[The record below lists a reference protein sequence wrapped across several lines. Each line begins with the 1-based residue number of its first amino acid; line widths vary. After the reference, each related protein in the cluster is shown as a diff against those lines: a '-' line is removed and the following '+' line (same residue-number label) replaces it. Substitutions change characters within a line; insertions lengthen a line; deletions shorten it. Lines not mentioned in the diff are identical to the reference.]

1 MTLVSFPVKRVS
13 TDSGSRPWSMD
24 LKSRCPESSGTVS
37 VGFIWFITAIEP
49 SLWLTGVCVC
59 VPVLGRTGVIF
70 WVDSCLRA
78 SNPYRILNYSVVDA
92 LTLQTQ
98 ISRQTGFQRQ
108 KPWAGPTLT
117 LWTQSQ
123 SDFLV
128 QRNKKKKKHF
138 SPKKNHVWFIFG
150 LFLLFFWP
158 FIITILFIVYLH
170 GTFYTKNATHSAL
183 HVKTN
188 KNRRSNSLWTRHR
201 EAAAPFST
209 VRAHA

>member
-1 MTLVSFPVKRVS
+1 M
-13 TDSGSRPWSMD
+13 
-24 LKSRCPESSGTVS
+24 
-37 VGFIWFITAIEP
+37 
-49 SLWLTGVCVC
+49 VCVC
-59 VPVLGRTGVIF
+59 VPVLWRTGVIF

-128 QRNKKKKKHF
+128 QRNKKKQ
-138 SPKKNHVWFIFG
+138 KKNIFPLRKIMFG
-150 LFLLFFWP
+150 LFLVCFCCFSDHLLLLFYL
-158 FIITILFIVYLH
+158 LFIYMAL
-170 GTFYTKNATHSAL
+170 FTHKMQRTVLCTLKQIRAEDLIVCEPVTEKQQRRFPQCAHTRNCAALRRGSSTSARP
-183 HVKTN
+183 
-188 KNRRSNSLWTRHR
+188 RRRCSRRCHR
-201 EAAAPFST
+201 FSRQRGFF
-209 VRAHA
+209 VCFLLL